1 MKIVAIVNPV
11 AGFRRAPQNWPELV
25 NQAGAQ
31 VPQIVTWWTKGP
43 GHAEFLAAQAKRL
56 GCERVLAVGG
66 DGTIFEVVNG
76 LWWEPEGRLPS
87 LGIVPFGTGCDYVRN
102 FAIGSHPLAN
112 LLNALGETTFT
123 VDAAVFQVRD
133 RRGKSISR
141 VSLNFLGAGF
151 DAQVVARYQRQKM
164 PLQGKLPYFLA
175 GFQELCKLKHFRWQG
190 KIDGQALAGRS
201 LIFVGGLGRYFGGG
215 MMITPS
221 ASPQSQRLQL
231 VWDQQ
236 LTRLG
241 LILLFGK
248 IYHGRHLPHPRMF
261 TRSASKLHLVTQPPV
276 PVESDGEL
284 LGWTPLDVEVCLR
297 AFQVAAAKI
306 RF

>member
-11 AGFRRAPQNWPELV
+11 AGFRRAPQTWPELV

-43 GHAEFLAAQAKRL
+43 GHAELLAAQAKRL
-56 GCERVLAVGG
+56 GFERILAVGG
-66 DGTIFEVVNG
+66 DGTIFEVING

-102 FAIGSHPLAN
+102 FEIGSHRFAN

-141 VSLNFLGAGF
+141 VSLNVLGAGF
-151 DAQVVARYQRQKM
+151 DAQVVAHYQRQKI
-164 PLQGKLPYFLA
+164 PLRGKLPYFLS
-175 GFQELCKLKHFRWQG
+175 GFQELCKLKHFRWVG
-190 KIDGQALAGRS
+190 EIDGNTLEDRS
-201 LIFVGGLGRYFGGG
+201 LIFVGGFGRYFGGG
-215 MMITPS
+215 MMVTPS
-221 ASPQSQRLQL
+221 ASPQSGRLQL

-236 LTRLG
+236 LTRLS
-241 LILLFGK
+241 LILLLSK
-248 IYHGRHLPHPRMF
+248 IYNGRHLPHPQIF
-261 TRSASKLHLVTQPPV
+261 TRFASKLNLVTEPPV

-284 LGWTPLDVEVCLR
+284 IGWTPLDVEVCLH